1 MAFCKFCGKELGE
14 DNKCTCAEF
23 QDNER
28 SAEIFN
34 NVVVPGED
42 KPIKRGGTFKYL
54 LAFLIFLAVGAI
66 VIMCLAGANSYK
78 TPIKSLAKGI
88 RKADSSRII
97 ESMYTETTVAEIT
110 LKAKENG
117 LTWNDYLKQNDKAI
131 ESAIDGMGIKRLKV
145 DILAKE
151 KLSGSNFDNIEK
163 YYNDTYGLKAKKAY
177 RVEVEFAYKQDGE
190 KIPPLK
196 GWLCVVKLK
205 GEGWKFCP
213 KYSPDSFEFI
223 DKTIYFE

>member
-28 SAEIFN
+28 NAEIFN
-34 NVVVPGED
+34 RQVTPDED
-42 KPIKRGGTFKYL
+42 KPIKRGGTLKYL

-66 VIMCLAGANSYK
+66 IIFFIASANSYK
-78 TPIKSLAKGI
+78 TPIKTLAKGI
-88 RKADSSRII
+88 KKADSARII

-117 LTWNDYLKQNDKAI
+117 LTWNDYLKQKDKAI

-151 KLSGSNFDNIEK
+151 KLSGSNFDTIEK
-163 YYNDTYGLKAKKAY
+163 YYNDTYGMKAKKAY
-177 RVEVEFAYKQDGE
+177 RVEVEFTYKKNGE
-190 KIPPLK
+190 KETSK

-213 KYSPDSFEFI
+213 QHSPDSFDFVDASI
-223 DKTIYFE
+223 NFE